1 MKARYL
7 LAVILI
13 SLATIGLVSFLIKDP
28 LALLRSI
35 FIYAAV
41 AGIIYFIYRKWFS
54 SKPKN
59 KEQRAFVKAAKM
71 SKKRIKKKN
80 PTVSASGQKPKK
92 KSIRKKSKAQLTV
105 IEGKKN
111 KKNKRASL

>member
-59 KEQRAFVKAAKM
+59 KEQRAFAKAAKM

-80 PTVSASGQKPKK
+80 PTVNASGQKPKK
-92 KSIRKKSKAQLTV
+92 KPIRKKSTAQLTV